1 METTGLFNQNN
12 PDIKFSQLCV
22 ITKDRI
28 ESFLPGLWEETFKI
42 NNSSNQ
48 ASKSAP
54 SPPSVSPTPEKNQEL
69 VVEATKVEEPEIQK
83 QDEQKTLNDAPT
95 NETTVN
101 VEIDKNEAIPS
112 PPSSPSL
119 SGSAKNSRSTTEIKD
134 I

>member
-69 VVEATKVEEPEIQK
+69 VVEVTKVEEPEIQK
-83 QDEQKTLNDAPT
+83 QDEQKKL
-95 NETTVN
+95 E
-101 VEIDKNEAIPS
+101 KK
-112 PPSSPSL
+112 
-119 SGSAKNSRSTTEIKD
+119 AK
-134 I
+134 